1 MGRSKNFS
9 PFDTWMI
16 KDDTEMMVDDAKMM
30 ADVHRRWIFAF
41 GCVILASGEKVS

>member
-16 KDDTEMMVDDAKMM
+16 KDDAEMIVDDAEMIR
-30 ADVHRRWIFAF
+30 DVQRRWIFAF

>member
-9 PFDTWMI
+9 PFAIEMM
-16 KDDTEMMVDDAKMM
+16 KDDAEMMVDDAEMM
-30 ADVHRRWIFAF
+30 KDVHRRWIFAF

>member
-9 PFDTWMI
+9 PFDIEMI

-30 ADVHRRWIFAF
+30 KDVHRRWIFAF